1 MSDEARRWRTS
12 WTRLPGQ
19 RRSGPTPSPRRDAR
33 DEAHTN
39 CTPSPRQKIT
49 GRRPRTTAALSL
61 FAAAAARASSR
72 RRAASALRRRSTFA
86 GSGGGPCPQTRQVS
100 PGPRAPHTAQ
110 TSSSLFFV
118 APPLA
123 LASAERR
130 RSKASKPPL
139 VARPGRC
146 RRGRGAGSSSSLSS
160 FLGAAPRALASARRR
175 AASSSSSFMC
185 STECARKAKWE
196 ENLLP
201 QAEQRKRF
209 DGLAL
214 GGARVGFA
222 RGDAAGESA
231 SFASSLPPPSRSAS

>member
-1 MSDEARRWRTS
+1 MAYELDQTPRPKALGPHAIAATRREGRVTAKA
-12 WTRLPGQ
+12 Q
-19 RRSGPTPSPRRDAR
+19 RHRRG
-33 DEAHTN
+33 
-39 CTPSPRQKIT
+39 KIT
-49 GRRPRTTAALSL
+49 GRRPRTTAELSL

-72 RRAASALRRRSTFA
+72 RRAASALRRRSAFA
-86 GSGGGPCPQTRQVS
+86 GSGGGPCPQTWQTS
-100 PGPRAPHTAQ
+100 PGPRAPHRTQ
-110 TSSSLFFV
+110 TSSSSFFV

-160 FLGAAPRALASARRR
+160 TFGAAPLARAAARR
-175 AASSSSSFMC
+175 SSSSFAFGC
-185 STECARKAKWE
+185 STECARNAKWE
-196 ENLLP
+196 EKRLP
-201 QAEQRKRF
+201 QVAQRKRF

-214 GGARVGFA
+214 GGARVGLSG
-222 RGDAAGESA
+222 RGELAGEL

>member
-1 MSDEARRWRTS
+1 MAYELDQTPRPKALGPHAIAATRREGRVTAKA
-12 WTRLPGQ
+12 Q
-19 RRSGPTPSPRRDAR
+19 RHRRG
-33 DEAHTN
+33 
-39 CTPSPRQKIT
+39 KIT

-86 GSGGGPCPQTRQVS
+86 GSGGGPCPHTLQTS

-110 TSSSLFFV
+110 TSSSSFRV
-118 APPLA
+118 APPRA

-139 VARPGRC
+139 DRSGRR
-146 RRGRGAGSSSSLSS
+146 RRGFGGQSSST
-160 FLGAAPRALASARRR
+160 FGAAPRARAAARR
-175 AASSSSSFMC
+175 SSSSFALGC

-196 ENLLP
+196 EKRFP
-201 QAEQRKRF
+201 QVAQRKRF
-209 DGLAL
+209 DCL

-222 RGDAAGESA
+222 RGDAAGEL
-231 SFASSLPPPSRSAS
+231 SFASSTPPPPSRSAS

>member
-1 MSDEARRWRTS
+1 MAYELDQTPRPKALGPHAIAATRREGRVTAKA
-12 WTRLPGQ
+12 Q
-19 RRSGPTPSPRRDAR
+19 RHRRG
-33 DEAHTN
+33 
-39 CTPSPRQKIT
+39 KIT

-86 GSGGGPCPQTRQVS
+86 GSGGGPCPQTWQTS
-100 PGPRAPHTAQ
+100 PGPRAPHRTQ
-110 TSSSLFFV
+110 TSSSSFFV

-196 ENLLP
+196 AYRLP
-201 QAEQRKRF
+201 QVAQRKRF
-209 DGLAL
+209 ACL

>member
-1 MSDEARRWRTS
+1 MAYELDQTPRPKALGPHAIAATRREGRVTAKA
-12 WTRLPGQ
+12 Q
-19 RRSGPTPSPRRDAR
+19 RHRRG
-33 DEAHTN
+33 
-39 CTPSPRQKIT
+39 KIT

-72 RRAASALRRRSTFA
+72 RRAASALRRRSAFA
-86 GSGGGPCPQTRQVS
+86 GSGGGPCPQTRQTS
-100 PGPRAPHTAQ
+100 PGPRAPHRAQ
-110 TSSSLFFV
+110 TSSSSFFV

-146 RRGRGAGSSSSLSS
+146 RRGRGAGSSSSST
-160 FLGAAPRALASARRR
+160 FGAAPRARAAARR
-175 AASSSSSFMC
+175 SSSSFAFGC
-185 STECARKAKWE
+185 STECARKARCE
-196 ENLLP
+196 EKRLP
-201 QAEQRKRF
+201 QVAQRKRF

-222 RGDAAGESA
+222 RGDATGESA

>member
-1 MSDEARRWRTS
+1 MAYELDQAPRPKALGPHAIAATWREGRVTAKAQRHRR
-12 WTRLPGQ
+12 G
-19 RRSGPTPSPRRDAR
+19 
-33 DEAHTN
+33 
-39 CTPSPRQKIT
+39 KIT

-61 FAAAAARASSR
+61 LAAAAARASSR

-86 GSGGGPCPQTRQVS
+86 GSGGGPCPQTWQTS
-100 PGPRAPHTAQ
+100 PGPRAPHRAQ
-110 TSSSLFFV
+110 TSSSSFFV

-139 VARPGRC
+139 DRSGRR
-146 RRGRGAGSSSSLSS
+146 RRGLGGSSSSSS
-160 FLGAAPRALASARRR
+160 TFGAAPRARAAARR
-175 AASSSSSFMC
+175 SSSSLAFGC

-196 ENLLP
+196 EKRLP
-201 QAEQRKRF
+201 QVAQRKRF

>member
-1 MSDEARRWRTS
+1 MAYELDQAPRPKALGPHAIAATRREGRVTAKA
-12 WTRLPGQ
+12 Q
-19 RRSGPTPSPRRDAR
+19 RHRRG
-33 DEAHTN
+33 
-39 CTPSPRQKIT
+39 KIT

-61 FAAAAARASSR
+61 LAAAAARASSR

-86 GSGGGPCPQTRQVS
+86 GSGGGPCPQTWQTS
-100 PGPRAPHTAQ
+100 PGPRAPQRAQ

-139 VARPGRC
+139 DRSGRR
-146 RRGRGAGSSSSLSS
+146 RRGFGAGSSSSLSS

-185 STECARKAKWE
+185 STECARRAKCE
-196 ENLLP
+196 EKRLP
-201 QAEQRKRF
+201 HVAQRKRF
-209 DGLAL
+209 DCLAL

-222 RGDAAGESA
+222 RGDATGEL
-231 SFASSLPPPSRSAS
+231 SFASSTPPPPSRSAS